1 MRRHAGP
8 AGNFEYEDTNPRDVT
23 DEGFDLEHF
32 TDHGFEKRVCRSC
45 GSTFWTSSGKETC
58 GDNPC
63 DEYTLIE
70 SPPIPKEHTLEE
82 MRESFLSYFE
92 KHNHTRLDR
101 YPVVARWRTDI
112 YFAIASIACFQPHVT
127 GGLAPPPANPLAISQ
142 PSIRFNDLDSV
153 GRSGR
158 HLTSFEMMGHH
169 AFNTPDHEVYWLE
182 DTVAYCHDWFTNVLG
197 IDKGAI
203 TFKDNPWSGGG
214 NAGPA
219 LEVMAGGVELATLVF
234 MAYKADPHGDIE
246 IKGET
251 YGPMDLRVVDTGYGL
266 ERLAWASQGTPTIYE
281 TAFPE
286 VVSEL
291 RKACDLELG
300 PMEEDP
306 TARIIAENT
315 RVAGVM
321 NMETTSNIEV
331 LRREVVKRLSAR
343 GVDIDVAR
351 LTELMTPHEYLYAI
365 ADHTRVLPWMLAD
378 GVVPSNVK
386 AGYLARLLIRRS
398 LRLMEIIG
406 CPLSLV
412 DIVDMHRPSMRGIFD
427 VDGRWDYIEDI
438 LELETQRFA
447 STMEKGKRLVA
458 ATLESSK
465 ERELPLESLIE
476 FWDSHGVPPYIVQE
490 LGAERG
496 VRVEVPDN
504 FSTLLATRH
513 ERADVEEVAEAE
525 TPVEALKADLPPT
538 RRLYYEAPSQTE
550 FEAVVQWS
558 SPGRV
563 VLDQTLFYP
572 EGGGQPSDEGALHVG
587 EASHRVRWVEKRGE
601 IIVHHL
607 EGEEDTVPVGQVVK
621 GLIDVRRRNAHTR
634 HHTATHIVLAAARQV
649 LGDHVW
655 QSGAQKGTDMARVDI
670 SHFQRVSPNEL
681 AAIETRANEIVL
693 EAIPVDKSF
702 VERTEAERKY
712 GFRLYQGGVP
722 PGEQIRVV
730 RIADVDVEACGGT
743 HVSNTSQVGSVRM
756 RRAERI
762 ADGIVRLEYS
772 AGMAAVRLGQE
783 ERALLAE
790 ASDALDVRPEQ
801 LPRTAVRF
809 FKEWK
814 DLGKQVQDLTKRLGE
829 LKGGRGEEVA
839 PGVRLVTDLSD
850 ANMGDLINMA
860 RQAIGASGTV
870 VVMASTM
877 GGMVVARSPDVDLD
891 CRELLKVAL
900 EAAGGRGGG
909 KPDFAQGGGDGDRM
923 EDAIKAASLALP
935 GMLG

>member
-1 MRRHAGP
+1 
-8 AGNFEYEDTNPRDVT
+8 
-23 DEGFDLEHF
+23 
-32 TDHGFEKRVCRSC
+32 
-45 GSTFWTSSGKETC
+45 
-58 GDNPC
+58 
-63 DEYTLIE
+63 
-70 SPPIPKEHTLEE
+70 
-82 MRESFLSYFE
+82 
-92 KHNHTRLDR
+92 
-101 YPVVARWRTDI
+101 
-112 YFAIASIACFQPHVT
+112 
-127 GGLAPPPANPLAISQ
+127 
-142 PSIRFNDLDSV
+142 
-153 GRSGR
+153 
-158 HLTSFEMMGHH
+158 
-169 AFNTPDHEVYWLE
+169 
-182 DTVAYCHDWFTNVLG
+182 
-197 IDKGAI
+197 
-203 TFKDNPWSGGG
+203 
-214 NAGPA
+214 
-219 LEVMAGGVELATLVF
+219 
-234 MAYKADPHGDIE
+234 
-246 IKGET
+246 
-251 YGPMDLRVVDTGYGL
+251 
-266 ERLAWASQGTPTIYE
+266 
-281 TAFPE
+281 
-286 VVSEL
+286 
-291 RKACDLELG
+291 
-300 PMEEDP
+300 
-306 TARIIAENT
+306 
-315 RVAGVM
+315 
-321 NMETTSNIEV
+321 
-331 LRREVVKRLSAR
+331 
-343 GVDIDVAR
+343 
-351 LTELMTPHEYLYAI
+351 
-365 ADHTRVLPWMLAD
+365 
-378 GVVPSNVK
+378 
-386 AGYLARLLIRRS
+386 
-398 LRLMEIIG
+398 
-406 CPLSLV
+406 
-412 DIVDMHRPSMRGIFD
+412 
-427 VDGRWDYIEDI
+427 
-438 LELETQRFA
+438 
-447 STMEKGKRLVA
+447 
-458 ATLESSK
+458 
-465 ERELPLESLIE
+465 
-476 FWDSHGVPPYIVQE
+476 
-490 LGAERG
+490 
-496 VRVEVPDN
+496 
-504 FSTLLATRH
+504 
-513 ERADVEEVAEAE
+513 VEEVAETE
-525 TPVEALKADLPPT
+525 TPVEALEADLPPT

-607 EGEEDTVPVGQVVK
+607 EGEEETVPVGQVVK

-670 SHFQRVSPNEL
+670 SHFQRVSPEEL

-772 AGMAAVRLGQE
+772 AGMAAIRLGQE
-783 ERALLAE
+783 EREQLQE
-790 ASDALDVRPEQ
+790 ASEALDVRPEQ

-860 RQAIGASGTV
+860 RQAIGGKGSV

-877 GGMVVARSPDVDLD
+877 GGMVVARSADVDLD

-923 EDAIKAASLALP
+923 EDAIKAATYALP
-935 GMLG
+935 GLLS